1 MAAATATK
9 TASKTTNK
17 TASKTT
23 STAATKRPAAKSTAT
38 EAATK
43 TATKTAAAKS
53 SATKSTA
60 SKAAASTG
68 ARTTRSRSSTASR
81 PASPA
86 RRRRTRVN
94 TLAIDIGGSSFKA
107 TVLEPDGQMLLD
119 RVRVDTPYPCSPD
132 QFVETV
138 TALVEPLPESARV
151 SVGFPG
157 MVRKGVVLHVP
168 SLSREVPG
176 GPEVPKR
183 AAPWTAYDLESR
195 LRDALG
201 KPVLVM
207 NDADVQACAAV
218 EGKGFELVLTLGT
231 GVGTAVFSDGTLLP
245 HMELSHFPWG
255 KKDSYD
261 ILLGNAGRKKVGNV
275 KWSKKVKKAL
285 ADFDEVLFPDHVY
298 LGGGNTKHL
307 TIDLADL
314 GERVSVV
321 PNTAGLLG
329 GVRVWEMGNV

>member
-9 TASKTTNK
+9 TG
-17 TASKTT
+17 
-23 STAATKRPAAKSTAT
+23 STAAAKRTAAKTT
-38 EAATK
+38 ATK
-43 TATKTAAAKS
+43 TPATKTAAANK
-53 SATKSTA
+53 T
-60 SKAAASTG
+60 AASTRG
-68 ARTTRSRSSTASR
+68 RTTRSRSSSTASR
-81 PASPA
+81 PASPT
-86 RRRRTRVN
+86 RRGRTRVN
-94 TLAIDIGGSSFKA
+94 TLAIDIGGSGFKA
-107 TVLEPDGQMLLD
+107 TVLDPDGQMLAD

-138 TALVEPLPESARV
+138 TTLVEPLPDSARV

-183 AAPWTAYDLESR
+183 AAAWSGYDLELR
-195 LRDALG
+195 LRDAFD

-261 ILLGNAGRKKVGNV
+261 ILLGNAERKKVGNA
-275 KWSKKVKKAL
+275 KWSKKVKQAL

>member
-9 TASKTTNK
+9 TASKT
-17 TASKTT
+17 ASKTT
-23 STAATKRPAAKSTAT
+23 STAAAKRHRREEHGHGGGHEDRHKD
-38 EAATK
+38 
-43 TATKTAAAKS
+43 
-53 SATKSTA
+53 
-60 SKAAASTG
+60 
-68 ARTTRSRSSTASR
+68 RSCEQDCSHQEHRQQGCRVDRRAHDPVTSSSTASR

-94 TLAIDIGGSSFKA
+94 TPGDRYRRQRFKA
-107 TVLEPDGQMLLD
+107 TVLDPDGQMLLD

-183 AAPWTAYDLESR
+183 AAPWTGYDLESR

-261 ILLGNAGRKKVGNV
+261 ILLGNAARKKVGNV

>member
-9 TASKTTNK
+9 TGNTAAAKRTAAKTTATKTPATK
-17 TASKTT
+17 TAATKTAAT
-23 STAATKRPAAKSTAT
+23 KTAATKRAAP
-38 EAATK
+38 
-43 TATKTAAAKS
+43 
-53 SATKSTA
+53 
-60 SKAAASTG
+60 KAPASTRG
-68 ARTTRSRSSTASR
+68 RTTRSRSSSTASR
-81 PASPA
+81 PASPT
-86 RRRRTRVN
+86 RRRTRVN
-94 TLAIDIGGSSFKA
+94 TLAIDIGGSGFKA
-107 TVLEPDGQMLLD
+107 TVLDPDGQMLAD
-119 RVRVDTPYPCSPD
+119 RVRVDTPYPCPPD

-138 TALVEPLPESARV
+138 TTLVEPLPDSARV

-183 AAPWTAYDLESR
+183 AAAWSGYDLESR
-195 LRDALG
+195 LRDAFG

-255 KKDSYD
+255 KEDSYD
-261 ILLGNAGRKKVGNV
+261 ILLGNAERKKVGNA

>member
-9 TASKTTNK
+9 TS
-17 TASKTT
+17 
-23 STAATKRPAAKSTAT
+23 STAAAKRTAAKTT
-38 EAATK
+38 ATK
-43 TATKTAAAKS
+43 TPATKTAATRRRSPKTA
-53 SATKSTA
+53 ATKTPSTRRA
-60 SKAAASTG
+60 APKAAASTRG
-68 ARTTRSRSSTASR
+68 RATRSRSSSTASR
-81 PASPA
+81 SAPPA

-94 TLAIDIGGSSFKA
+94 TLSIDIGGSAFKA
-107 TVLEPDGQMLLD
+107 TVLDPDGQMLAD

-138 TALVEPLPESARV
+138 TSLVEPLPESARV

-183 AAPWTAYDLESR
+183 AAAWSGYDLESR
-195 LRDALG
+195 LRDAFG

-245 HMELSHFPWG
+245 HMELSHFPWV

-261 ILLGNAGRKKVGNV
+261 ILLGNAERKKVGNV

-314 GERVSVV
+314 GERVRVV

>member
-9 TASKTTNK
+9 TGS
-17 TASKTT
+17 
-23 STAATKRPAAKSTAT
+23 
-38 EAATK
+38 
-43 TATKTAAAKS
+43 TAAAKRTAAKTTAAR
-53 SATKSTA
+53 SAGHEDRRKQDGRSHQDRARKA
-60 SKAAASTG
+60 SHQEHRQQGCCVHRRAHDPVAS
-68 ARTTRSRSSTASR
+68 SSTASR

-107 TVLEPDGQMLLD
+107 TVLDPDGQMLLD

-138 TALVEPLPESARV
+138 TALVEPLPEAARV

-183 AAPWTAYDLESR
+183 AAPWTGYDLESR

-261 ILLGNAGRKKVGNV
+261 IVLGNAARRKVGNV
-275 KWSKKVKKAL
+275 KWSKKLKKAL

-314 GERVSVV
+314 GGRVSVV

>member
-9 TASKTTNK
+9 TGSTAAAKRTAAKTTATKTPATKTAASKTAAATK
-17 TASKTT
+17 TAATK
-23 STAATKRPAAKSTAT
+23 TAATKRAAP
-38 EAATK
+38 
-43 TATKTAAAKS
+43 
-53 SATKSTA
+53 
-60 SKAAASTG
+60 KAAASTRG
-68 ARTTRSRSSTASR
+68 RTTRSRSSSTASR
-81 PASPA
+81 PASPT
-86 RRRRTRVN
+86 RRGRTRVN
-94 TLAIDIGGSSFKA
+94 TLAIDIGGSGFKA
-107 TVLEPDGQMLLD
+107 TVLDPDGQMLAD

-138 TALVEPLPESARV
+138 TTLVEPLPESARV

-183 AAPWTAYDLESR
+183 AAAWSGYDLESR
-195 LRDALG
+195 LRDAFG

-218 EGKGFELVLTLGT
+218 DGKGFELVLTLGT

-261 ILLGNAGRKKVGNV
+261 ILLGNAERKKVGNA
-275 KWSKKVKKAL
+275 KWSKRVKKAL
-285 ADFDEVLFPDHVY
+285 ADFDEVLFPDRVY

-314 GERVSVV
+314 LERVSIV

>member
-1 MAAATATK
+1 MAAPTATKKASTAARKRTAAKTTATK
-9 TASKTTNK
+9 TTGS
-17 TASKTT
+17 T
-23 STAATKRPAAKSTAT
+23 STATKSTADKSTAAKS
-38 EAATK
+38 AATK
-43 TATKTAAAKS
+43 TAA
-53 SATKSTA
+53 SAR
-60 SKAAASTG
+60 G
-68 ARTTRSRSSTASR
+68 RTTRSRSSTASR

-94 TLAIDIGGSSFKA
+94 SLAIDIGGSGFKA
-107 TVLEPDGQMLLD
+107 TVLDPDGQMLAD

-138 TALVEPLPESARV
+138 TTLVEPLPESARV

-183 AAPWTAYDLESR
+183 AAAWSGYDLESR
-195 LRDALG
+195 LRDAFG

-261 ILLGNAGRKKVGNV
+261 ILLGNAERKKVGNA
-275 KWSKKVKKAL
+275 KWSTRVKKAL

-314 GERVSVV
+314 GERVSIV

>member
-9 TASKTTNK
+9 TG
-17 TASKTT
+17 
-23 STAATKRPAAKSTAT
+23 STAAAKRTAAKTTAT
-38 EAATK
+38 KTSATKTAETKTAATK
-43 TATKTAAAKS
+43 TAATKTP
-53 SATKSTA
+53 ATKRA
-60 SKAAASTG
+60 APKAAASTRG
-68 ARTTRSRSSTASR
+68 RTARSRASSTASR

-94 TLAIDIGGSSFKA
+94 TLAIDIGGSGFKA
-107 TVLEPDGQMLLD
+107 TVLDPDGQMLAD

-132 QFVETV
+132 QFVEAV
-138 TALVEPLPESARV
+138 TTLVEPLPESARV

-183 AAPWTAYDLESR
+183 AAAWSGYDLESR

-218 EGKGFELVLTLGT
+218 DGKGFELVLTLGT

-261 ILLGNAGRKKVGNV
+261 ILLGNAERKKVGNA
-275 KWSKKVKKAL
+275 KWSKRVKKAL
-285 ADFDEVLFPDHVY
+285 ADFDEVLFPDRVY

-314 GERVSVV
+314 LERVSIV

>member
-9 TASKTTNK
+9 TTSKT
-17 TASKTT
+17 A

-38 EAATK
+38 KAATK
-43 TATKTAAAKS
+43 TATKTAATKTAAAKS
-53 SATKSTA
+53 PATNNTA

-68 ARTTRSRSSTASR
+68 ARTTRSRASTASR

-107 TVLEPDGQMLLD
+107 TVLDPDGQMLLD
-119 RVRVDTPYPCSPD
+119 RIRVDTPYPCSPD

-183 AAPWTAYDLESR
+183 AAPWTGYDLESR
-195 LRDALG
+195 LRDAFG

-218 EGKGFELVLTLGT
+218 EGKGLELVLTLGT

-261 ILLGNAGRKKVGNV
+261 ILLGDAARRKVGNV
-275 KWSKKVKKAL
+275 KWSKKLKKAL

-307 TIDLADL
+307 TMDLADL
-314 GERVSVV
+314 GGRVSVV

>member
-9 TASKTTNK
+9 TG
-17 TASKTT
+17 
-23 STAATKRPAAKSTAT
+23 STAAAKRTAAKTTAT
-38 EAATK
+38 KTPATKTAATK
-43 TATKTAAAKS
+43 TAATKTAATKTP
-53 SATKSTA
+53 ATKRA
-60 SKAAASTG
+60 APKAAASTRG
-68 ARTTRSRSSTASR
+68 RTARSRSSSTASR

-107 TVLEPDGQMLLD
+107 TVLDPDGQMLAD
-119 RVRVDTPYPCSPD
+119 RVRVDTPYPCPPD

-138 TALVEPLPESARV
+138 TTLVEPLPDSARV

-183 AAPWTAYDLESR
+183 AAAWSGYDLESR
-195 LRDALG
+195 LRDAFG

-261 ILLGNAGRKKVGNV
+261 ILLGNAERKKVGNA

-307 TIDLADL
+307 SIDLADL

>member
-1 MAAATATK
+1 MGLK
-9 TASKTTNK
+9 
-17 TASKTT
+17 
-23 STAATKRPAAKSTAT
+23 
-38 EAATK
+38 
-43 TATKTAAAKS
+43 
-53 SATKSTA
+53 
-60 SKAAASTG
+60 
-68 ARTTRSRSSTASR
+68 
-81 PASPA
+81 
-86 RRRRTRVN
+86 
-94 TLAIDIGGSSFKA
+94 
-107 TVLEPDGQMLLD
+107 DG
-119 RVRVDTPYPCSPD
+119 
-132 QFVETV
+132 
-138 TALVEPLPESARV
+138 
-151 SVGFPG
+151 
-157 MVRKGVVLHVP
+157 RKGVVLHVP
-168 SLSREVPG
+168 SLSVRYRR
-176 GPEVPKR
+176 PEVPKSAHRDVTLVTTTRR
-183 AAPWTAYDLESR
+183 A
-195 LRDALG
+195 G

-261 ILLGNAGRKKVGNV
+261 ILLGNAERKKVGNA
-275 KWSKKVKKAL
+275 KWSKSVKKAL